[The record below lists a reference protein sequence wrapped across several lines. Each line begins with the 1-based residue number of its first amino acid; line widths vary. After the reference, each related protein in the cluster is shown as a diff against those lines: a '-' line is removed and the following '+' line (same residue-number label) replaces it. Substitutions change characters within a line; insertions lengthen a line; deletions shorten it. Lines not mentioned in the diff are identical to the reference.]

1 MNTVQKIA
9 VAYLLGMALLV
20 LGFAVGEY
28 KIFPYHYIA
37 QLRDFIEWKPEA
49 AKEMPTREKLLS
61 QLGFADAL
69 FVYNA
74 GIPGAIRKKTHT
86 LTLPD
91 ANSTRDNPNMY
102 IEPGQ
107 AAGYRAVFGA
117 MDFNDSF
124 WGGIL
129 IGPDAEVIHTWKL
142 STDHLPLS
150 TKPDQGKN
158 MYGLA
163 LLPDGSVIYT
173 MGEDGGGIVRVD
185 ACSNIVWNLEGL
197 YHHTV
202 SMSEHN
208 DYFWTWEGVHTAT
221 HPKVLKVDAATGEVL
236 QTIDMEEVMLN
247 NDAIHLF
254 DIRQNARNQKDIFD
268 VSHANDIDELTVAQ
282 AKDFPAFK
290 PGDLLMSYRNLNLI
304 FVIDPKTLQIKWWRV
319 GATNRQH
326 DSDWENGTITSFSNN
341 MSGAR
346 KGHSD
351 IVRIDPNS
359 LHHEVIVDGKD
370 LSMFSIINARQ
381 NLTDFNT
388 RMITSST
395 QGWALELDNAGELV
409 FTYINTY
416 NAKRKTDLHLS
427 ETYRLKQD
435 FFTNRFWEQCKP

>member
-1 MNTVQKIA
+1 MNTVQKVA
-9 VAYLLGMALLV
+9 VAYLLGMGLLV
-20 LGFAVGEY
+20 LGFAVAEY
-28 KIFPYHYIA
+28 KIFPYQYIA
-37 QLRDFIEWKPEA
+37 QLRDFIQWKPEA
-49 AKEMPTREKLLS
+49 VKDVPTRKKLLS

-74 GIPGAIRKKTHT
+74 GIPSAIRNETHA
-86 LTLPD
+86 LSLPD
-91 ANSTRDNPNMY
+91 ANSTREDPSIY
-102 IEPGQ
+102 VAPGHE
-107 AAGYRAVFGA
+107 GYRAVFGA
-117 MDFNDSF
+117 MDFNDAF

-129 IGPDAEVIHTWKL
+129 IGPNSEVVHTWKL
-142 STDHLPLS
+142 STEHLPMN

-185 ACSNIVWNLEGL
+185 ACGNIVWNLEGL

-208 DYFWTWEGVHTAT
+208 DYFWTWEGVHTVK
-221 HPKVLKVDAATGEVL
+221 HPKVLKVDTDSGEIL
-236 QTIDMEEVMLN
+236 KTIDMEEVMLE

-282 AKDFPAFK
+282 APDFPAFK

-304 FVIDPKTLQIKWWRV
+304 FVIDPESLQIKWWRV
-319 GATNRQH
+319 GAANRQH
-326 DSDWENGTITSFSNN
+326 DADWENGSITSYSNN
-341 MSGAR
+341 MSGVR

-351 IVRIDPNS
+351 IVRIDPDS
-359 LHHEVIVDGKD
+359 LQHEVIVDGKD
-370 LSMFSIINARQ
+370 YSMFSIINARQ
-381 NLTDFNT
+381 NLTSFNT
-388 RMITSST
+388 RMITNST
-395 QGWALELDNAGELV
+395 QGWALELDDAGELV

-416 NAKRKTDLHLS
+416 NAKRKTSLHLS
-427 ETYRLKQD
+427 EAYRLRRG
-435 FFTNRFWEQCKP
+435 FFTGRFWEQCKP